1 MKRIYIAF
9 TLAAILLTVWT
20 ASQTGLL
27 LAQNSDP
34 LDIVIVDRHATG
46 ASEQN
51 RDLAV
56 SFIGLLSEL
65 REDRRIGFIATG
77 NEDVIGPAIAGSP
90 EHGSAYRNVVSHIK
104 DSDGAQVEDLTA
116 ALSFAHERMKFES
129 AGEGSTVYVVSGGEL
144 DGNAPAAEY
153 PLGETISAINR
164 EGWQVVSV
172 SLPGS
177 STYAKE
183 FMRTVS
189 GGTGSD
195 IFPLSTP
202 QELKVIA
209 DQILREDAKG
219 TLFEIGQDELA
230 PNDVFSATLEIPPS
244 TTESS
249 LVFFKQGSAGSFSLQ
264 NPSGVRAS
272 EGDRALSGVVETPHV
287 IIWTLTD
294 PAPGKWTIDVRG
306 GDGFISAW
314 HYPKNTLGLNLV
326 SFDTIPHDS
335 STEFVVY
342 VSDGQQRVAVPDA
355 ELRATIVAEG
365 GHTFTHS
372 LNDNGEY
379 GDAVASDAYYST
391 TVPPLG
397 SEGEYEVELE
407 LHWQQHN
414 HTISTRTSVMAQ
426 AFPVLDVNLTRVDG
440 LRPGERVLIGTAE
453 VKVNGQPYAVPT
465 SMIDAD
471 ISSVSGDSAIELV
484 PRELLNQGHAWAFDI
499 VFTPG
504 IEEYHTILFHL
515 NMDYAARDYT
525 FTSDSAVL
533 SSYPI
538 PPMQQPVVVQQAP
551 PPAPEPAP
559 AVPPVQAAPPAPAP
573 EESSD
578 FPTIVVALAVAGGIV
593 AIIMIAGA
601 GYAIY
606 GLTKPAPFG
615 YIADEEGKVLVDFS
629 TVERSFTTLVQHKN
643 LLLGEELGIPEL
655 RGLSFYFSKEDVD
668 IRSSQTE
675 PSIRVNNRP
684 LIAGAQQNASR
695 QSWIGTQGKLYSLHL
710 AKPEAQPQPAEAPET
725 PGTTTIEPVVGDD

>member
-9 TLAAILLTVWT
+9 ALAAILLTVWT
-20 ASQTGLL
+20 ASQTDLL
-27 LAQNSDP
+27 LAQNNDP

-65 REDRRIGFIATG
+65 REDQRIGFIATG
-77 NEDVIGPAIAGSP
+77 EEGVIGPAIAGSP
-90 EHGSAYRNVVSHIK
+90 EHGSAYRDVVSHIE
-104 DSDGAQVEDLTA
+104 DSDGARVEDLTA
-116 ALSFAHERMKFES
+116 ALSYAHELMKFES
-129 AGEGSTVYVVSGGEL
+129 AGSGSTVYVVSGGEL
-144 DGNAPAAEY
+144 DGDSPAEEY
-153 PLGETISAINR
+153 PLGETINALNR

-172 SLPGS
+172 ALPGS

-230 PNDVFSATLEIPPS
+230 PNDVFSATLDIPPS
-244 TTESS
+244 TTEAS
-249 LVFFKQGSAGSFSLQ
+249 LVFFKQGSTGSFSLQ
-264 NPSGVRAS
+264 NPSGVRES
-272 EGDRALSGVVETPHV
+272 EGDRALSSVVETPHV

-314 HYPKNTLGLNLV
+314 HYPKNTLGLHLV

-342 VSDGQQRVAVPDA
+342 VSDGHQRVSVPDA

-365 GHTFTHS
+365 GHTFTHA

-379 GDAVASDAYYST
+379 GDAVAGDAYYST

-397 SEGEYEVELE
+397 SEGEYEIELE
-407 LHWQQHN
+407 LHWPQHE

-440 LRPGERVLIGTAE
+440 LRPGERVVIGTTE

-465 SMIDAD
+465 SIIDAD
-471 ISSVSGDSAIELV
+471 ISSASGNSAIELV
-484 PRELLNQGHAWAFDI
+484 PRELLNQGRAWAFDI

-504 IEEYHTILFHL
+504 IEEYHTILFRL
-515 NMDYAARDYT
+515 NMNYAARDYT

-538 PPMQQPVVVQQAP
+538 PPMPQQPAVVQQAP
-551 PPAPEPAP
+551 PPAPEPVPAAPVAP
-559 AVPPVQAAPPAPAP
+559 AAPPVQAELP

-578 FPTIVVALAVAGGIV
+578 YPIIAIALAVVGGIV
-593 AIIMIAGA
+593 TIVMVAGA

-606 GLTKPAPFG
+606 GLTKPEPFG

-629 TVERSFTTLVQHKN
+629 AVERSFTTLVQHKN
-643 LLLGEELGIPEL
+643 LLLGEEIGLPEL
-655 RGLSFYFSKEDVD
+655 RGLSFYFTKEEVD

-684 LIAGAQQNASR
+684 LIAGEEQNASR

-710 AKPEAQPQPAEAPET
+710 AKPEPRPTEAPE
-725 PGTTTIEPVVGDD
+725 PTIDPVVGDD

>member
-9 TLAAILLTVWT
+9 ALAAILLTVWT
-20 ASQTGLL
+20 ASQSGLL
-27 LAQNSDP
+27 LAQNNDP
-34 LDIVIVDRHATG
+34 LDIVIIDRHATG

-51 RDLAV
+51 RHLAA

-65 REDRRIGFIATG
+65 REDQRIGFIATG
-77 NEDVIGPAIAGSP
+77 KEGVIGPAIAGSP
-90 EHGSAYRNVVSHIK
+90 EHGSAYRDVVSHIE
-104 DSDGAQVEDLTA
+104 DSDGTQVEDLTA
-116 ALSFAHERMKFES
+116 ALSYAHELMKFEG
-129 AGEGSTVYVVSGGEL
+129 AGGGSTVYVVSGGEL
-144 DGNAPAAEY
+144 DDGAAPPEEY
-153 PLGETISAINR
+153 PLGKTINAINH

-172 SLPGS
+172 ALPGS

-219 TLFEIGQDELA
+219 TLFEIGQDDLA

-244 TTESS
+244 TTEAS
-249 LVFFKQGSAGSFSLQ
+249 LVFFKEGSAGSFSLQ
-264 NPSGVRAS
+264 NPSGDRAS
-272 EGDRALSGVVETPHV
+272 VGDRALSSVVETPHV

-314 HYPKNTLGLNLV
+314 HYPKNTLGLHLV

-342 VSDGQQRVAVPDA
+342 VSDGRQRVAVPNA
-355 ELRATIVAEG
+355 ELRATIVAAD

-379 GDAVASDAYYST
+379 GDAVAGDAYYST

-397 SEGEYEVELE
+397 SEGEYDIELE
-407 LHWQQHN
+407 LYWPQHE
-414 HTISTRTSVMAQ
+414 HTVSTRTSFMAQ
-426 AFPVLDVNLTRVDG
+426 AFPVLDVNLTHVDG
-440 LRPGERVLIGTAE
+440 LMPGKRVVIGTAE

-465 SMIDAD
+465 SIIDAD
-471 ISSVSGDSAIELV
+471 VSSASGNSSIELV
-484 PRELLNQGHAWAFDI
+484 PRELLNQGRAWAFDI
-499 VFTPG
+499 VFTPD
-504 IEEYHTILFHL
+504 IEEYHTIILHL
-515 NMDYAARDYT
+515 SMNYAARDYT

-538 PPMQQPVVVQQAP
+538 PPMQQQPVVAQQAP
-551 PPAPEPAP
+551 PPAPEPVPEAPVAP
-559 AVPPVQAAPPAPAP
+559 AAPPVQAAPP

-578 FPTIVVALAVAGGIV
+578 YSPITIALAVAGGIV
-593 AIIMIAGA
+593 AIVMVVGA

-606 GLTKPAPFG
+606 GLTKPEPFG

-629 TVERSFTTLVQHKN
+629 TMERSFMTLVQHKN
-643 LLLGEELGIPEL
+643 LLLGEEIGIPEL
-655 RGLSFYFSKEDVD
+655 RGLSFYFSKEEVD

-684 LIAGAQQNASR
+684 LIAGAQQSASR

-710 AKPEAQPQPAEAPET
+710 AKPEPQPAEALEP
-725 PGTTTIEPVVGDD
+725 TIDPVVGDD

>member
-1 MKRIYIAF
+1 M
-9 TLAAILLTVWT
+9 TVWA

-27 LAQNSDP
+27 LAQNNDP

-65 REDRRIGFIATG
+65 REDQRIGFIATG
-77 NEDVIGPAIAGSP
+77 KESAIGPAIAGSP
-90 EHGSAYRNVVSHIK
+90 EHGSAYRDVVSHIE
-104 DSDGAQVEDLTA
+104 DSDGAPVEDLTA
-116 ALSFAHERMKFES
+116 ALSYAHELMKFES
-129 AGEGSTVYVVSGGEL
+129 AGNGSTVYVISGGEL
-144 DGNAPAAEY
+144 DGEAPAAEY
-153 PLGETISAINR
+153 PLGETINAINR

-172 SLPGS
+172 ALPGS

-244 TTESS
+244 TTEAS
-249 LVFFKQGSAGSFSLQ
+249 LVFFKQGSANSFSLH
-264 NPSGVRAS
+264 NPSGLRAS
-272 EGDRALSGVVETPHV
+272 EGDRALSSVVETPHV

-314 HYPKNTLGLNLV
+314 HYPKNTLGLHLV

-342 VSDGQQRVAVPDA
+342 VSDGSQRVTVPDA
-355 ELRATIVAEG
+355 ELRATIITEG
-365 GHTFTHS
+365 EHTFTHS

-379 GDAVASDAYYST
+379 GDAVAGDAYYST

-407 LHWQQHN
+407 LHWPQHE

-426 AFPVLDVNLTRVDG
+426 AFPVLDVNLTHVDG
-440 LRPGERVLIGTAE
+440 LRPGERVVIGTAE

-465 SMIDAD
+465 SIIDAD
-471 ISSVSGDSAIELV
+471 ISSASGNSAIELV

-504 IEEYHTILFHL
+504 IEEYHTILFRL
-515 NMDYAARDYT
+515 SMNYAARDYT
-525 FTSDSAVL
+525 FTSDSEVL

-538 PPMQQPVVVQQAP
+538 PQMQQQPVVAQQAP

-559 AVPPVQAAPPAPAP
+559 EAPAAPPVQTDQTAPP
-573 EESSD
+573 EESSGNL
-578 FPTIVVALAVAGGIV
+578 TIIIALAVVGGIV
-593 AIIMIAGA
+593 AIVMVAGA

-606 GLTKPAPFG
+606 GLTKPEPFG
-615 YIADEEGKVLVDFS
+615 YITDEEGEVLVNFS

-643 LLLGEELGIPEL
+643 LLLGEEIGIPEL
-655 RGLSFYFSKEDVD
+655 RGLSFYFSKEEVD

-684 LIAGAQQNASR
+684 LIAGAQQSASR

-710 AKPEAQPQPAEAPET
+710 AKPEPQPAEAPPE
-725 PGTTTIEPVVGDD
+725 PTIESAVGDD